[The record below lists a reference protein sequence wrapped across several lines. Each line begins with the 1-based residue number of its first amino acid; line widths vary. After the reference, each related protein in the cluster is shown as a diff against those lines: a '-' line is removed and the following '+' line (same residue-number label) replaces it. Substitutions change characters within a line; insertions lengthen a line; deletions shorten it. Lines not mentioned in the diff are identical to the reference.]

1 MSDVWGLIDNYNK
14 YLAEYLLL
22 IDYETT
28 IAKETNN
35 LERYSK
41 KISRMLALNLSLG
54 IWGLRY
60 GLKWWSG
67 DTFIKDVWF
76 FLNGNGLLVMIS
88 EKLRNSA
95 RPKP

>member
-1 MSDVWGLIDNYNK
+1 MAK
-14 YLAEYLLL
+14 CLLL
-22 IDYETT
+22 IDYETS

-35 LERYSK
+35 GVRCSK
-41 KISRMLALNLSLG
+41 KISRMFALYLSLG

-60 GLKWWSG
+60 GFKWWSG
-67 DTFIKDVWF
+67 DILKMWF
-76 FLNGNGLLVMIS
+76 FLNGNGLSVMRS